1 MPSFKD
7 ALSLEDVKAVHAF
20 IVADE
25 IALRQAKK

>member
-7 ALSLEDVKAVHAF
+7 ALSLEEVKAIHAF

-25 IALRQAKK
+25 IALRGR